1 MSLGPKLV
9 LALALILPIHPL
21 HAGILVNGSFEAATN
36 AATLDYISLNPGSTN
51 IPGWT
56 TTNAELT
63 WDGAANGLTPVLTA
77 AQGYDFLD
85 LSGVHDTFPYGA
97 VFQTMTTT
105 IGQQYQVSFELGSDK
120 YYDSYY
126 TGTFIAP
133 VVAVALN
140 GVVVFS
146 ATNNFPTLYNYWQT
160 WSFDFTASATSTTL
174 RLTGANTAAQIAYIG
189 LDNVM
194 VTGGPLM
201 ILLSPPTVASGH
213 AQIPF
218 TLTSGTP
225 STFELLQ
232 SAQVNGPWVTNS
244 SAVLTTNV
252 PGVTYTFTAPTAGA
266 DGFYRVQS
274 P

>member
-1 MSLGPKLV
+1 MSPGPKLL
-9 LALALILPIHPL
+9 LALALALQIHL
-21 HAGILVNGSFEAATN
+21 IHAGILVNGSFEAATN
-36 AATLDYISLNPGSTN
+36 AATLDYISLSPGATN

-63 WDGAANGLTPVLTA
+63 WDGGANGLTPVLTA

-85 LSGVHDTFPYGA
+85 LTGLHDASPYGA

-126 TGTFIAP
+126 SGTFTAP
-133 VVAVALN
+133 AVEVSLN
-140 GVVVFS
+140 GTVVFS
-146 ATNNFPTLYNYWQT
+146 AVNDFPTLYNYWQT
-160 WSFDFTASATSTTL
+160 WSFGFTASATNTTL
-174 RLTGANTAAQIAYIG
+174 MFTGANTTRIAYIG

-194 VTGGPLM
+194 VTYGPLT
-201 ILLSPPTVASGH
+201 IVLSTPTVAGGQ

-218 TLTSGTP
+218 TLTSGTA

-232 SAQVNGPWVTNS
+232 STQVNGPWVTNS

-266 DGFYRVQS
+266 DEFYRVQS

>member
-1 MSLGPKLV
+1 MLL
-9 LALALILPIHPL
+9 IHPL

-36 AATLDYISLNPGSTN
+36 AATLDYISLSPGSTN

-63 WDGAANGLTPVLTA
+63 WDGGALSISPKLTA
-77 AQGYDFLD
+77 AQGYDFLN
-85 LSGVHDTFPYGA
+85 LNATHDAPPYGA
-97 VFQTMTTT
+97 VYQTMTTT
-105 IGQQYQVSFELGSDK
+105 IGQQFQVSFELGSDK
-120 YYDSYY
+120 YWDAYY
-126 TGTFIAP
+126 GGTFTAP
-133 VVAVALN
+133 VVAVSLN
-140 GVVVFS
+140 GSVVFS
-146 ATNNFPTLYNYWQT
+146 ATNNFPALTNYWQT
-160 WSFDFTASATSTTL
+160 WSFNFTASATSTTL
-174 RLTGANTAAQIAYIG
+174 RFTGANATPIAYIG

-194 VTGGPLM
+194 VTGGPLV
-201 ILLSPPTVASGH
+201 IVLSAPAVASGQ

-218 TLTSGTP
+218 TLTSGTA

-252 PGVTYTFTAPTAGA
+252 PGATYTFTAPTAGV
-266 DGFYRVQS
+266 DDFYRVQS